1 MLVDTI
7 RARAKEAM
15 KARREVEREIL
26 RVALGEIQTEE
37 ARGTT
42 IGDADAERIVRK
54 IIKSNRETLD
64 MTTAADKQA
73 ILREEI
79 AVLESL
85 LPQRLGVEQI
95 VAALGE
101 VAAEIRAAKA
111 DGQAVGVAMKL
122 LKSKGAPVDGKDV
135 AAAVKQLRAVGHG

>member
-1 MLVDTI
+1 MLVETI

-42 IGDADAERIVRK
+42 MGDAEAERIIRK
-54 IIKSNRETLD
+54 IIKNNRETLD
-64 MTTAADKQA
+64 LTTEADKQA
-73 ILREEI
+73 VLREEV

-101 VAAEIRAAKA
+101 VAAEIRGAKA
-111 DGQAVGVAMKL
+111 DGQAVGVAMKH
-122 LKSKGAPVDGKDV
+122 LKTKGAAVDGKDV
-135 AAAVKQLRAVGHG
+135 TAAVKQMRATAG